1 MNIFRS
7 PAQIAIT
14 ILCCRDS
21 SPPFRVSRG
30 LCQCQGLIITPQST
44 LHIGGSSLPDMGDP
58 SPLCLTTLI
67 IQHNTNTPLPL
78 EASRR
83 ISWLTIR
90 DQNVNYT
97 SFLWGGGWADVST
110 SDVATVRIMG
120 SRNKVWGSDHVRPI
134 VWGSETCLV
143 WRQECLWWCDISLLT
158 PSTRVIAS
166 WPKCDTQSTL
176 GACNM

>member
-21 SPPFRVSRG
+21 SPPFRVSHHG

-78 EASRR
+78 EVSKR

-90 DQNVNYT
+90 DLNVNYT
-97 SFLWGGGWADVST
+97 SFLWGAGELMSAHLMWPQYVLWGAGTKSG
-110 SDVATVRIMG
+110 ALIMSG
-120 SRNKVWGSDHVRPI
+120 PLCEGLR
-134 VWGSETCLV
+134 LV
-143 WRQECLWWCDISLLT
+143 LSGDRSVFDGVT
-158 PSTRVIAS
+158 FHF
-166 WPKCDTQSTL
+166 
-176 GACNM
+176 